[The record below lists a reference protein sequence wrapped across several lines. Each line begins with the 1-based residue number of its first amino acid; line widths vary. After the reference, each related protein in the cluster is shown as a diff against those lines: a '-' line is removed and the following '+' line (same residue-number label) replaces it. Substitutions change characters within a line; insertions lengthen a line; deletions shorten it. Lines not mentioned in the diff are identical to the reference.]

1 MNYKTT
7 AEVYREKHGHDMP
20 IPADFTKPKRGD
32 SAIAKREK
40 ARMRANL
47 RGDGSENS
55 SRRRGLEA
63 LRRCSVPILCRN
75 PGK

>member
-32 SAIAKREK
+32 SAVAKREK
-40 ARMRANL
+40 ARMRAIL
-47 RGDGSENS
+47 RGEDVETKDESM
-55 SRRRGLEA
+55 RILGLHA
-63 LRRCSVPILCRN
+63 RW
-75 PGK
+75 GA